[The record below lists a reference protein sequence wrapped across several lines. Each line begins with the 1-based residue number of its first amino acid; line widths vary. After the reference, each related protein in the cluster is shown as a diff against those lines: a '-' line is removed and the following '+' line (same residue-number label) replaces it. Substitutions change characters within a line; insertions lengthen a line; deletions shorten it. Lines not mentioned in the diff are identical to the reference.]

1 MIQPAGRAG
10 VWNAHRVAVLE
21 QALAAIDAAFASA
34 PRPADDALL
43 HADCCDDGDIA
54 ALYEFAH
61 WRDVPDDVVANEY
74 AALSF
79 LGPAGYRHFIAA
91 YMSFSLRHLG
101 AGYSAVDSTIW
112 SLTASEWEDET
123 ADGFR
128 RSKWSLFDDAQRA
141 AVVSFLDAVRELTPD
156 DGDDDAERALQTWD
170 GSSQDDDP
178 DFEARA
184 EGAETGQ
191 AVVRAWFD
199 ALNRRD
205 ADAMAALMAPGAK
218 WLATAEPLHIASD
231 RAGLSVLLTRID
243 ERIGET
249 GELALLDVLRF
260 DTSRFALIAE
270 TSDETSFSAT
280 HELDEDGRILSVSHC
295 FLDLPT

>member
-1 MIQPAGRAG
+1 MAA
-10 VWNAHRVAVLE
+10 LE

-43 HADCCDDGDIA
+43 HADCCDDSDIA
-54 ALYEFAH
+54 ALHEFAH
-61 WRDVPDDVVANEY
+61 WRDVPDDIVANEY

-79 LGPAGYRHFIAA
+79 LGPAGYRHFIPA

-101 AGYSAVDSTIW
+101 AGYSAVDRTIW
-112 SLTASEWEDET
+112 SLTASAWEDET
-123 ADGFR
+123 ADEFR

-141 AVVSFLDAVRELTPD
+141 AVVTFLEAVRELAPD
-156 DGDDDAERALQTWD
+156 DDDDEDDADRALQTWD
-170 GSSQDDDP
+170 GSAEDDDP
-178 DFEARA
+178 DFAARA
-184 EGAETGQ
+184 AGAETGQ

-205 ADAMAALMAPGAK
+205 ADAVAALMAPGAN

-231 RAGLSVLLTRID
+231 RAGLTMLLTRID
-243 ERIGET
+243 ERIGAT

-270 TSDETSFSAT
+270 ASGETSFSAT
-280 HELDEDGRILSVSHC
+280 HELDEDGRIVSVSHG